1 MVWWPL
7 QPPQVSVLVSRRA
20 GLGVRKQCPVLS
32 LLSLYLLAKH
42 NACFF
47 INFLLKLHTK
57 NTAHLIHIYLWAFSQ
72 IQLSC
77 VDQLPNQE
85 TEHHQP
91 SEETTP
97 PPHPILP
104 FSHCLPTVTTVLTS
118 EPWRVLP
125 LFELQLSGII
135 TLNLASPTQ
144 CCPGH
149 LHLYCCASLH
159 SSHCCIVFHSVC
171 IYTSAFVLF
180 GAGGHRGS
188 FILEATVN
196 CAAYR
201 CTRPLVKTF
210 LSGLYVRAECWGPC

>member
-1 MVWWPL
+1 M
-7 QPPQVSVLVSRRA
+7 
-20 GLGVRKQCPVLS
+20 
-32 LLSLYLLAKH
+32 
-42 NACFF
+42 
-47 INFLLKLHTK
+47 NFLLKLHTK

-72 IQLSC
+72 VQLSY

-85 TEHHQP
+85 TERASPTLRGNH
-91 SEETTP
+91 
-97 PPHPILP
+97 PPHPIP

-125 LFELQLSGII
+125 LSELQLSGII

-180 GAGGHRGS
+180 VAGGHRGS
-188 FILEATVN
+188 FILEATEL
-196 CAAYR
+196 CGI
-201 CTRPLVKTF
+201 PLHTSLAEDTSVRSICK
-210 LSGLYVRAECWGPC
+210 SGVLGPVLLAIAPQFPRVAEEFPHTCPC

>member
-1 MVWWPL
+1 M
-7 QPPQVSVLVSRRA
+7 
-20 GLGVRKQCPVLS
+20 
-32 LLSLYLLAKH
+32 
-42 NACFF
+42 
-47 INFLLKLHTK
+47 NFLLKLHTK

-72 IQLSC
+72 VQLSY

-85 TEHHQP
+85 TERASPTLRGNHL
-91 SEETTP
+91 P
-97 PPHPILP
+97 PPIP

-125 LFELQLSGII
+125 LSELQLSGII

-180 GAGGHRGS
+180 VAGGHRGS
-188 FILEATVN
+188 FILEATEL
-196 CAAYR
+196 CGI
-201 CTRPLVKTF
+201 PLHTSLAEDTSVRSICK
-210 LSGLYVRAECWGPC
+210 SGVLGPVLLAIAPQFPRVAEEFPHACPC